1 MNESQKKCRTR
12 VRLNQVFI
20 DSLFYMYS
28 NPNPSFPFIL
38 TQNLRRVRVRIT
50 NMYGLGLELRRGL
63 GLGEEICMG

>member
-1 MNESQKKCRTR
+1 
-12 VRLNQVFI
+12 
-20 DSLFYMYS
+20 MYS

-38 TQNLRRVRVRIT
+38 TQNLRRVRVGIT